1 MRFMMLYRPLPFLFL
16 PGAVVFVLGALIT
29 GSLLLSGDAV
39 ESRLHSFILGC
50 MLLVLGGQTL
60 STGAYMKTYGLV
72 HGVYP
77 KKKGGTVKWLNYHSL
92 EKELLAGSLILIA
105 GLLLGL
111 KVVYTWISS
120 GYGSLSEVRNAV
132 ISLVFAFIGL
142 QMIFSAIVLSVM
154 LLEVD
159 TDW

>member
-1 MRFMMLYRPLPFLFL
+1 M
-16 PGAVVFVLGALIT
+16 
-29 GSLLLSGDAV
+29 
-39 ESRLHSFILGC
+39 
-50 MLLVLGGQTL
+50 
-60 STGAYMKTYGLV
+60 
-72 HGVYP
+72 YP
-77 KKKGGTVKWLNYHSL
+77 NNKGNTAKWLNYHSL
-92 EKELLAGSLILIA
+92 EKELFVGSIILIA

-120 GYGSLSEVRNAV
+120 GYGSLSEVKSAV
-132 ISLVFAFIGL
+132 ISMVFAFIGL